1 MTISKKPQ
9 HATLELVGA
18 GMKPLSIDEA
28 TFAHLRPEFHV
39 EDISMLMPS
48 MRGTGVK
55 VAGLLDLATFE
66 SNADHVTFFS
76 HDGQYSASLTLDQA
90 KNYGIVVYQLD
101 GESLPSD
108 KGGPFRLV
116 TPGLGDLCA
125 NVKNVGLIEVTAGP
139 GTDTRP
145 EERSC

>member
-1 MTISKKPQ
+1 MTKSTNPQ
-9 HATLELVGA
+9 HVTLELVGT
-18 GMKPLSIDEA
+18 GGKPLSVDES
-28 TFAHLRPEFHV
+28 TLAHLPTEFHV
-39 EDISMLMPS
+39 EDIGTLMPS
-48 MRGTGVK
+48 MRGKGVK
-55 VAGLLDLATFE
+55 VAGLLELANFG

-90 KNYGIVVYQLD
+90 KNYGIVVYQVD
-101 GESLPSD
+101 GEPLPSD

-125 NVKNVGLIEVTAGP
+125 NVKNIGVIEVTAGL
-139 GTDTRP
+139 GKDTRP